1 MEMAAHRPSYRG
13 CFCKERPSVYVYP
26 ASAFRMTPTGM
37 SCGFKWPQNSSETV
51 AVCVAPCEMEK
62 QRIDEQSPLFA
73 HLPMMPSLYIQI
85 NQN

>member
-1 MEMAAHRPSYRG
+1 MASELIGDR
-13 CFCKERPSVYVYP
+13 
-26 ASAFRMTPTGM
+26 
-37 SCGFKWPQNSSETV
+37 CG
-51 AVCVAPCEMEK
+51 VCSPCEMEK

>member
-1 MEMAAHRPSYRG
+1 LWIQM
-13 CFCKERPSVYVYP
+13 
-26 ASAFRMTPTGM
+26 
-37 SCGFKWPQNSSETV
+37 PQNSSETV